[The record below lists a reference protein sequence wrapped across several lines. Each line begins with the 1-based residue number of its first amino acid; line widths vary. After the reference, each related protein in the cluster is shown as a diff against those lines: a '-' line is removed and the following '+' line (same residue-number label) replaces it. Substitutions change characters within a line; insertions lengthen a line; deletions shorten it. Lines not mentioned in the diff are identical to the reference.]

1 MNIVFDN
8 IIFSLQRSGG
18 ISTVW
23 KEFLIRCFKHTKQMH
38 ITCINYP
45 NNNIYSNLDFNASN
59 QVLYKKLKT
68 PFSRYSPI
76 TIKNDSPFIFHSS
89 YYRICNNP
97 HAINITTVHD
107 FTYELFN
114 HGIKRI
120 IHSWQKRNAIL
131 HSSYI
136 ICISENTKKDLRR
149 FFPNIDPQRIFV
161 VYNGVSTDY
170 HVLTSTE
177 QENVSLP
184 YKSHEYVL
192 FVGSRAKYKNFEL
205 TLQAISRSE
214 LNLVVVGAHLNE
226 EEKKIIKRYF
236 KNTSRVFC
244 TGHINNAK
252 LNVLYNYA
260 LALIYPSIYEGFGIP
275 ILEAQK
281 AGCPVIAYNGS
292 SIPEVIGD
300 TPLLMKETT
309 TNEIIR
315 CLSILSDNERRKQ
328 IIENGLKNAGRF
340 SWEKMYNEIMNI
352 YKIAW
357 ESRK

>member
-1 MNIVFDN
+1 M
-8 IIFSLQRSGG
+8 
-18 ISTVW
+18 
-23 KEFLIRCFKHTKQMH
+23 
-38 ITCINYP
+38 
-45 NNNIYSNLDFNASN
+45 
-59 QVLYKKLKT
+59 
-68 PFSRYSPI
+68 
-76 TIKNDSPFIFHSS
+76 
-89 YYRICNNP
+89 
-97 HAINITTVHD
+97 
-107 FTYELFN
+107 
-114 HGIKRI
+114 
-120 IHSWQKRNAIL
+120 
-131 HSSYI
+131 
-136 ICISENTKKDLRR
+136 RR

-170 HVLTSTE
+170 HILTSTE

-281 AGCPVIAYNGS
+281 AGCPVI
-292 SIPEVIGD
+292 
-300 TPLLMKETT
+300 
-309 TNEIIR
+309 IR